1 MKRMNR
7 TLAAGLAVL
16 MLAGCGS
23 SSKKELP
30 PAELEKFTAE
40 VELERSWKRNIGVG
54 QGALYTSLQ
63 PALDGLTLY
72 AADAKGRVISMD
84 RETGKVNWEVK
95 LKERLSGAVGAGG
108 GRVMLGTLDGMV
120 ITLDEN
126 DGSELWRAQ
135 VSSEVLAP
143 PQTNGDIVVVQSQD
157 DKLVALDIGTGEQ
170 RWVYES
176 SLPVLTV
183 RGHSTPVVSLY
194 RVYAGLASG
203 RVVALDA
210 ANGIALWE
218 QRVAQPQGRSELERM
233 VDIDGDLL
241 LQDNT
246 LYAATYQGNLVALD
260 AESGNVRW
268 QRPASSHAGPGAGF
282 GSVYLSKAD
291 GSVEAY
297 DQNRATPLWT
307 NDQLLR
313 RQLTAPVAFSSY
325 VAVADFEGYLHLLAQ
340 TDGRLVGRVRVDS
353 KGVRVAPIAQSGTLY
368 VYGNSGDLA
377 AYQLR

>member
-1 MKRMNR
+1 LKRMNL

-40 VELERSWKRNIGVG
+40 VELERTWKRNIGVG
-54 QGALYTSLQ
+54 QGDLYNSLQ
-63 PALDGLTLY
+63 PTLDGLTLY
-72 AADAKGRVISMD
+72 AADAKGRVVSMD
-84 RETGKVNWEVK
+84 RETGKVNWQVK

-108 GRVMLGTLDGMV
+108 GRVMLGTLDGAV
-120 ITLDEN
+120 ITLDES

-135 VSSEVLAP
+135 MSSEVLAP

-157 DKLVALDIGTGEQ
+157 DKLVALDISTGEQ
-170 RWVYES
+170 RWVHES

-183 RGHSTPVVSLY
+183 RGHSTPVISLY

-210 ANGIALWE
+210 ASGVVVWE
-218 QRVAQPQGRSELERM
+218 QRIAQPQGRSELERM
-233 VDIDGDLL
+233 VDIDGHLL
-241 LQDNT
+241 LEDDT
-246 LYAATYQGNLVALD
+246 LYAATYQGNLVAID
-260 AESGNVRW
+260 AESGNIRW
-268 QRPASSHAGPGAGF
+268 QRPTSSHAGPGAGF

-297 DQNRATPLWT
+297 DQNRATALWT

-325 VAVADFEGYLHLLAQ
+325 VAVADYAGYLHLLAQ
-340 TDGRLVGRVRVDS
+340 TDGRLVARVRVDS
-353 KGVRVAPIAQSGTLY
+353 KGVRVPPIARSGTLY
-368 VYGNSGDLA
+368 IYGNSGDLA

>member
-1 MKRMNR
+1 MKLI
-7 TLAAGLAVL
+7 TQTFAVGLAALLLV
-16 MLAGCGS
+16 GCGG

-30 PAELEKFTAE
+30 PAELEKITAE
-40 VELERSWKRNIGVG
+40 VELERVWKRNIGVG
-54 QGALYTSLQ
+54 QGELYTNLQ

-72 AADAKGRVISMD
+72 AADANGRVVSMD
-84 RETGKVNWEVK
+84 RDTGKVNWQVK
-95 LKERLSGAVGAGG
+95 LKEPLSGAVGAGG
-108 GRVMLGTLDGMV
+108 GRVMVGTLNGAM

-126 DGSELWRAQ
+126 DGSELWRTQ

-170 RWVYES
+170 RWIYES

-183 RGHSTPVVSLY
+183 RGHSTPVVTLH

-210 ANGIALWE
+210 RNGLPVWE
-218 QRVAQPQGRSELERM
+218 QRIAQPQGRSELERM
-233 VDIDGDLL
+233 VDIDGQLL
-241 LQDNT
+241 LDDDT
-246 LYAATYQGNLVALD
+246 LYAATYQGSLVAID
-260 AESGNVRW
+260 AESGGIRW
-268 QRPASSHAGPGAGF
+268 QRPASSHGGPAVGF
-282 GSVYLSKAD
+282 GSVYLSRAD
-291 GSVEAY
+291 GGVQAY

-307 NDQLLR
+307 NEQLLR
-313 RQLTAPVAFSSY
+313 RQLTAPVVFSSY
-325 VAVADFEGYLHLLAQ
+325 VAVADYEGYLHLLAQ

-353 KGVRVAPIAQSGTLY
+353 KGVRATPISRSGTLY